1 MDIVDFAENICGAK
15 LNKWQKLYI
24 RFLHDLSHK
33 YNVRIVMGKNGQ
45 VFTYIK
51 QKELSQNGSTNVS
64 K

>member
-15 LNKWQKLYI
+15 LNNCQKHYI
-24 RFLHDLSHK
+24 RFLHDLSRKHDVK
-33 YNVRIVMGKNGQ
+33 IVMGKNGQ

-51 QKELSQNGSTNVS
+51 HKELTHNGSSNAC